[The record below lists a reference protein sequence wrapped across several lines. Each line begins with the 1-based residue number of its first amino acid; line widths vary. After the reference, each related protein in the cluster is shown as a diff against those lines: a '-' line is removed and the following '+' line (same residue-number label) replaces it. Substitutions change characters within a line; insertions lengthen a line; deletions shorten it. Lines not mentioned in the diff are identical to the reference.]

1 MKQLQMPLF
10 IFLSLVGIFSEAGSA
25 ESTPAPSEWR
35 GDTRVLRY
43 KERDYI
49 IGVRN
54 ASTDEFPLVG
64 ARKLHE
70 SSYADQVYPMTIQEQ
85 DTFVIYD
92 PKRKV
97 SLILNVA
104 TCLKGK
110 DTATSEKTDW
120 IGEVTPSGEHWEGD
134 ILFIRKYDPKGE
146 AMRAPYFSMGRA
158 YPISVGKDGQVT
170 VQYDYFGNLKLDLV
184 GLEVSD
190 ETARRII
197 DEHAKHYRKKED

>member
-1 MKQLQMPLF
+1 LKQFQASLLVL
-10 IFLSLVGIFSEAGSA
+10 LSVIGIFSDARSA
-25 ESTPAPSEWR
+25 ENAPAPSEWR

-43 KERDYI
+43 KDRDYI
-49 IGVRN
+49 IGVRKES
-54 ASTDEFPLVG
+54 ADEFPLVG
-64 ARKLHE
+64 TRKLHE

-120 IGEVTPSGEHWEGD
+120 IGEVAPSGDHWEGD
-134 ILFIRKYDPKGE
+134 ILFIRKYDKKGD
-146 AMRAPYFSMGRA
+146 AMRAPYFSMGRT
-158 YPISVGKDGQVT
+158 YPISAGKDGQVT
-170 VQYDYFGNLKLDLV
+170 VQYDFFGTLKLDL
-184 GLEVSD
+184 LEREVSD
-190 ETARRII
+190 ETALRII